1 LGLVNGYLLSHRL
14 AKKVQTAYWLLMDP
28 FQMPPALLV
37 IKPDSE
43 NTTES
48 SYVQLNTKSE
58 IVSSEVYE

>member
-1 LGLVNGYLLSHRL
+1 
-14 AKKVQTAYWLLMDP
+14 
-28 FQMPPALLV
+28 MPPALLV